1 MRKIFFNI
9 FILICTDIIGQ
20 NKIFH
25 VNQNDDIEKY
35 ITKAINYQ
43 EQNPQKNVTVLIS
56 SGSYH
61 INKEIKISK
70 YKHTGMLTLRACHV
84 GKVIFYGDS
93 TISKFSIIKK
103 TGKLYLLKKELDPSF
118 LSQYKKLSSNYDR
131 FEIYYNNKRLEPARY
146 PDNNFMQILDVTGTS
161 PTENGAFKEGIIK
174 YKDKELN
181 SLQKGS
187 YLNGFWNYD
196 WDATYQ
202 KIDNI
207 DTLTQTII
215 LDKSNYGYRK
225 GAKFYA
231 LNSFKFLTKAGEYYL
246 DKSTNTLYLLSKNKN
261 ITIQI
266 PCNEGLSMLNIVNNN
281 ITINGIKFIH
291 GLNRAIT
298 TNNAKNVNIEN
309 CFFQCFGADCIYI
322 INGSNINI
330 QNCLFD
336 EIGEKCILASGGDRK
351 NLVSSKTNIYN
362 NIFQNT
368 SYFHFSYEQA
378 INFSGCGLHVF
389 QNEFYNMPS
398 AALWISGND
407 AIIEN
412 NFFDKI
418 ARICDDQGA
427 FDTYKDPSFRGLIFR
442 RNYWKDIGSF
452 TRSKVAAIRLDDMIS
467 GVLIEENFFDQ
478 CGSTQYGAIEI
489 HGGKDNMIKNNT
501 FFHCPLAI
509 SFHQFGNYWL
519 TLMNSSDIQK
529 KTYSNV
535 NINSALYKHKY
546 PELQQDIDSNIDRNY
561 VEGNNFI
568 NCNKIY
574 SYKNATNIIKNNQET
589 RSHSS
594 QIPQFHYGTILNP
607 YK

>member
-1 MRKIFFNI
+1 MRKIFFHI
-9 FILICTDIIGQ
+9 FLFICTAATGQ

-25 VNQNDDIEKY
+25 VNQNDDFEKY
-35 ITKAINYQ
+35 ITKVINYQ
-43 EQNPQKNVTVLIS
+43 EQNPQENVTVLIS
-56 SGSYH
+56 PGTYH
-61 INKEIKISK
+61 INKEITLSK
-70 YKHTGMLTLRACHV
+70 SKHIGKLTLKACSI
-84 GKVIFYGDS
+84 GKVIFNGDS
-93 TISKFSIIKK
+93 TISNFSLIKK
-103 TGKLYLLKKELDPSF
+103 TGKLYLLKKKLDQSF
-118 LSQYKKLSSNYDR
+118 LCQYKKLDSNYDR

-146 PDNNFMQILDVTGTS
+146 PDNNFIQILDVAGTT

-181 SLQKGS
+181 SLQRGS

-202 KIDNI
+202 KINNI

-215 LDKSNYGYRK
+215 LDNSNYGYRK

-231 LNSFKFLTKAGEYYL
+231 LNAFKFLTKAGEYYL
-246 DKSTNTLYLLSKNKN
+246 DKSTNTLYLLSNNKN
-261 ITIQI
+261 ITIHI
-266 PCNEGLSMLNIVNNN
+266 PCNRGWGMFNITNNN

-298 TNNAKNVNIEN
+298 TNNANNINIEN
-309 CFFQCFGADCIYI
+309 CSFQCFGADCIYI
-322 INGSNINI
+322 INGENINI
-330 QNCLFD
+330 QNCFFD

-351 NLVSSKTNIYN
+351 NLISSKTKIYN
-362 NIFQNT
+362 NIFKNT
-368 SYFHFSYEQA
+368 SFFHFSYEQV
-378 INFSGCGLHVF
+378 INFSGCGLHVLH
-389 QNEFYNMPS
+389 NEFYNMPS

-412 NFFDKI
+412 NFFYKI
-418 ARICDDQGA
+418 ARTCDDQGA

-442 RNYWKDIGSF
+442 HNYWKDIGSSAK
-452 TRSKVAAIRLDDMIS
+452 SKVAAIRLDDMIS
-467 GVLIEENFFDQ
+467 GALIEENFFDQ
-478 CGSTQYGAIEI
+478 CGSIQYGAIEI

-519 TLMNSSDIQK
+519 TLINSSEIQK
-529 KTYSNV
+529 KIYSNV
-535 NINSALYKHKY
+535 NINSFLYKHKY
-546 PELQQDIDSNIDRNY
+546 PELQQNIDSNIDRNY

-574 SYKNATNIIKNNQET
+574 SYKNATNTIKNNQEK

-594 QIPQFHYGTILNP
+594 QMPQFQYGTIQNP